1 MYILL
6 LIGVA
11 MFSSYLTLALHC
23 AVILGKERDKKW
35 EEEQI
40 TKKEKSKE

>member
-11 MFSSYLTLALHC
+11 MFSSFLTLALHC
-23 AVILGKERDKKW
+23 AVILGKESDEYW
-35 EEEQI
+35 EEEQ
-40 TKKEKSKE
+40 TMKKEKKEE